1 VSNAVDTPM
10 FRQYLTLKAEHQDA
24 FLFFR
29 MGDFYELFFDDAER
43 AAPVLEV
50 VLTSRNRNDP
60 DPVPMCGIPVKA
72 ADTYIRRVVDAGFK
86 VAIAE
91 QVEDPRQAKGL
102 VDRQVVRVVSPGVVL
117 DPDGL
122 EAREPNYLLGVCDGK
137 DDRYGLAFLDVSTGD
152 LRVTEVQ
159 GLEATC
165 AELGRLPVREA
176 VLPEDLVGLDAVRR
190 QLDDTLVNQLP
201 RARFSGAA
209 ARSILKQVL
218 AVGDLSGFGA
228 EGLGPAIAAAGGV
241 LHYARD
247 NSHSELGHVH
257 RLRVVHQGGHMVL
270 DETTRRNL
278 ELFRPLHGTGRR
290 GTLIHLLDRSATPMG
305 GRLLREWLAFPLL
318 DPGVIRTRLDRV
330 QALHDRSA
338 AREALRKALK
348 EVADLERIGSKIAQ
362 GTAHARD
369 MTALRRSLGALP
381 GVLELMAD
389 EPALAGVVPQDR
401 CADVAADLELVL
413 EEEPPLALTEGG
425 LIRPGLD
432 PELDELRTLAREGKG
447 AIERMQ
453 EREREATGIQ
463 SLRIRHHKTQGYFIE
478 IRQSK
483 LHLVPEHYRRWQTL
497 TNVERYITA
506 ELKEFEDKVLTADVR
521 SKSMEYELFCQLRDR
536 VGQQLGRLQA
546 LAAAVA
552 ELDVLGTLA
561 EVAVRNRYRRP
572 EVHTGQALVLQDA
585 RHPVVETML
594 DGERF
599 VPNTLELEPER
610 RRLVILTGPNMS
622 GKSTI
627 MRQVA
632 LCTLLAQV
640 GSFVPAHM
648 ASVGVCDRIF
658 VRVGASDDLARGRS
672 TFMVEMAETA
682 NILHNATDRS
692 LVLLDEIGRGTSTY
706 DGLAIAWSVAEAL
719 HDRIRCRTLFATHYH
734 ELVGFARQHPRAVNM
749 RVAVSEMGERII
761 FLRRL
766 QEGATSRSYGIQCAR
781 LAGIPQPVVDRARA
795 VLKELERRRPRD
807 DRQLSLFDMDPASQ
821 LDEPPPSEQPE
832 PPAQPQGPD
841 LLRDAL
847 EVIDPDRLTPREA
860 MDALYRLKAL
870 R

>member
-1 VSNAVDTPM
+1 MSKALDTPM
-10 FRQYLTLKAEHQDA
+10 FRQYLSLKAEHKDA

-29 MGDFYELFFDDAER
+29 MGDFYELFFDDAV
-43 AAPVLEV
+43 AVAPILEV
-50 VLTSRNRNDP
+50 VLTSRNRNGP
-60 DPVPMCGIPVKA
+60 DPVPMCGVPVKA

-102 VDRQVVRVVSPGVVL
+102 VDRKVVRVVSPGVVL
-117 DPDGL
+117 DPEGL
-122 EAREPNYLLGVCDGK
+122 EAREPNYVLGICNGRDQ
-137 DDRYGLAFLDVSTGD
+137 RYGLAFLDVSTGD
-152 LRVTEVQ
+152 LRVTETV

-176 VLPEDLVGLDAVRR
+176 VLPDDLEGRDEVLAH
-190 QLDDTLVNQLP
+190 LSDTLINQLP
-201 RARFSGAA
+201 RARFSRTGA
-209 ARSILKQVL
+209 RRILHQVL
-218 AVGDLSGFGA
+218 GVTDLGGFGA
-228 EGLGPAIAAAGGV
+228 AGLDPAIAAAGGV

-247 NSHSELGHVH
+247 NSHSDLGHVH
-257 RLRVVHQGGHMVL
+257 RMRVVHQGGHMVL

-278 ELFRPLHGTGRR
+278 ELFRPLHGAGRR
-290 GTLIHLLDRSATPMG
+290 GTMIHLLDRSATPMG

-318 DPGVIRTRLDRV
+318 DPVAIRTRLDRV
-330 QALHDRSA
+330 QALHDDMA
-338 AREALRKALK
+338 ARDLLRKALR
-348 EVADLERIGSKIAQ
+348 EVADLERIGSKVAQ
-362 GTAHARD
+362 GTAHGRD
-369 MTALRRSLGALP
+369 LTALRRSLEALP
-381 GVLELMAD
+381 GVLEVLSRNDVMVAV
-389 EPALAGVVPQDR
+389 LPQDR
-401 CADVAADLELVL
+401 CTDVL
-413 EEEPPLALTEGG
+413 EALASVLEDEPPLALTEGG

-432 PELDELRTLAREGKG
+432 PELDELRVLAKEGKG
-447 AIERMQ
+447 AISHMED
-453 EREREATGIQ
+453 REREATGIN

-478 IRQSK
+478 VRQSK
-483 LHLVPEHYRRWQTL
+483 LHLVPERYRRWQTL

-506 ELKEFEDKVLTADVR
+506 ELKEFEDKVLTADTR
-521 SKSMEYELFCQLRDR
+521 SKAMEYELFIELRQRVAEQLS
-536 VGQQLGRLQA
+536 RLQA
-546 LAAAVA
+546 LAAAIA

-561 EVAVRNRYRRP
+561 EVAVQHRYRRP
-572 EVHTGQALVLQDA
+572 EVHTGQSLELHDA

-594 DGERF
+594 DDERF
-599 VPNTLELEPER
+599 VPNTLELEPEQ

-632 LCTLLAQV
+632 LCTLMAQM
-640 GSFVPAHM
+640 GCFVPARM
-648 ASVGVCDRIF
+648 ARVGICDRIF

-682 NILHNATDRS
+682 NILHNATQRS

-719 HDRIRCRTLFATHYH
+719 HDKIRCRTLFATHYH
-734 ELVGFARQHPRAVNM
+734 ELVGFARKHPRAVNM

-781 LAGIPQPVVDRARA
+781 LAGIPQPVVDRARE

-807 DRQLSLFDMDPASQ
+807 DRQLSLFD
-821 LDEPPPSEQPE
+821 LDADAAEALPDTSPPPTPE
-832 PPAQPQGPD
+832 PSAPD
-841 LLRDAL
+841 LLRQAL
-847 EVIDPDRLTPREA
+847 AAIDPDRLTPRDA
-860 MDALYRLKAL
+860 MDAIYRLKTL
-870 R
+870 G

>member
-1 VSNAVDTPM
+1 MSSALDTPM
-10 FRQYLTLKAEHQDA
+10 FRQYLSLKAEHQDA

-29 MGDFYELFFDDAER
+29 MGDFYELFFDDAVN
-43 AAPVLEV
+43 AAPILEV
-50 VLTSRNRNDP
+50 VLTSRNRKDP
-60 DPVPMCGIPVKA
+60 DPIPMCGVPIKA
-72 ADTYIRRVVDAGFK
+72 ADTYIRRMVDAGHK

-91 QVEDPRQAKGL
+91 QVEDARQAKGL

-117 DPDGL
+117 DPDNL
-122 EAREPNYLLGVCDGK
+122 EAREPNYLLGVYDGK
-137 DDRYGLAFLDVSTGD
+137 NERFGLAFLDVSTGD
-152 LRVTEVQ
+152 LRVTETQ

-165 AELGRLPVREA
+165 AEVGRLPVREA
-176 VLPEDLVGLDAVRR
+176 VLPEDVAGLDQIRE
-190 QLDDTLVNQLP
+190 QLHDTLVNMLP
-201 RARFSGAA
+201 RARFSRAGGRRILHQVLGVSDLTGYGAA
-209 ARSILKQVL
+209 GLEP
-218 AVGDLSGFGA
+218 GLS
-228 EGLGPAIAAAGGV
+228 AAGGV

-247 NSHSELGHVH
+247 NSHSDLGHVH

-318 DPGVIRTRLDRV
+318 DPQSIRDRHERV
-330 QALHDRSA
+330 QALYDDPSARDR
-338 AREALRKALK
+338 LRGNLR

-369 MTALRRSLGALP
+369 LTALRCSLEALP
-381 GVLELMAD
+381 EVLEQLST
-389 EPALAGVVPQDR
+389 EPVLTAVLPQDR
-401 CADVAADLELVL
+401 CQDVL
-413 EEEPPLALTEGG
+413 ESLQAVLEDEPPLALTEGG
-425 LIRPGLD
+425 LIRRGLD

-447 AIERMQ
+447 AIRRME
-453 EREREATGIQ
+453 EREREATGIN

-478 IRQSK
+478 VRQSK

-506 ELKEFEDKVLTADVR
+506 ELKEFEDRVLTADTR
-521 SKSMEYELFCQLRDR
+521 SKAMEYELFLELREQVAEQLP
-536 VGQQLGRLQA
+536 RLQA

-561 EVAVRNRYRRP
+561 EIAVLHRYRRP
-572 EVHTGQALVLQDA
+572 EVHTGQALELLDA

-594 DGERF
+594 QDERF
-599 VPNTLELEPER
+599 VPNSLELEPDQ

-632 LCTLLAQV
+632 LCALMAQI
-640 GSFVPAHM
+640 GSFVPAR
-648 ASVGVCDRIF
+648 AARVGICDRIF

-682 NILHNATDRS
+682 NILHNATRRS

-719 HDRIRCRTLFATHYH
+719 HDQIGCRTLFATHYH
-734 ELVGFARQHPRAVNM
+734 ELVGFARKHPRAVNM

-781 LAGIPQPVVDRARA
+781 LAGIPQPVVDRART

-807 DRQLSLFDMDPASQ
+807 ERQLSLFDLDPRSTE
-821 LDEPPPSEQPE
+821 DPE
-832 PPAQPQGPD
+832 PQAPPVAPVEPKPD
-841 LLRDAL
+841 ILRESLATI
-847 EVIDPDRLTPREA
+847 VPDRMTPREA
-860 MDALYRLKAL
+860 MDALYRLKEML
-870 R
+870 

>member
-1 VSNAVDTPM
+1 MSKALDTPM
-10 FRQYLTLKAEHQDA
+10 FRQYLALKADHQDA

-29 MGDFYELFFDDAER
+29 MGDFYELFFDDAVQ

-60 DPVPMCGIPVKA
+60 DPVPMCGIPIKA
-72 ADTYIRRVVDAGFK
+72 AETYIRRVVDAGFK

-91 QVEDPRQAKGL
+91 QVEDARLAKGL
-102 VDRQVVRVVSPGVVL
+102 VERKVVRVVSPGVVL

-122 EAREPNYLLGVCDGK
+122 EAREPNYLLGVCDGQ
-137 DDRYGLAFLDVSTGD
+137 DDRFGLAFLDVSTGD
-152 LRVTEVQ
+152 LRVTETV
-159 GLEATC
+159 GLESTC

-176 VLPEDLVGLDAVRR
+176 VLPDDLSGLEQVHA
-190 QLDDTLVNQLP
+190 QLDGTLLNHLP
-201 RARFSGAA
+201 RSRFSLSGA
-209 ARSILKQVL
+209 RRILKQVL
-218 AVGDLSGFGA
+218 GVNDLGGFGTA
-228 EGLGPAIAAAGGV
+228 GLGPAIAAAGGV

-247 NSHSELGHVH
+247 NSHSDLGHVH
-257 RLRVVHQGGHMVL
+257 RIRVVHQGGHMVL

-278 ELFRPLHGTGRR
+278 ELFRPLHGGRQRR
-290 GTLIHLLDRSATPMG
+290 GTLIHLLDRSSTPMG

-318 DPGVIRTRLDRV
+318 DPDAIRTRLDRV
-330 QALHDRSA
+330 QALFAQESMRDR
-338 AREALRKALK
+338 LRGGLR

-369 MTALRRSLGALP
+369 LSALRHSLEALP
-381 GVLELMAD
+381 TVLEALSAD
-389 EPALAGVVPQDR
+389 EALVSVLPQDR
-401 CADVAADLELVL
+401 CDDVMADLATVL
-413 EEEPPLALTEGG
+413 EEEPPLALTEGK
-425 LIRPGLD
+425 LIRAGLD
-432 PELDELRTLAREGKG
+432 PELDELRMLAREGKG
-447 AIERMQ
+447 AITGMEQ
-453 EREREATGIQ
+453 REREATGIN

-478 IRQSK
+478 VRQSK

-506 ELKEFEDKVLTADVR
+506 ELKEFEDKVLSADTR
-521 SKSMEYELFCQLRDR
+521 SKSMEYELFIQLRER
-536 VGQQLGRLQA
+536 VAGQLPRLQA
-546 LAAAVA
+546 LAASVA

-561 EVAVRNRYRRP
+561 EVAVLHRYRRP
-572 EVHTGQALVLQDA
+572 EVHTGQALELQDA

-594 DGERF
+594 DDERF
-599 VPNTLELEPER
+599 VPNTIDLEPDQ

-632 LCTLLAQV
+632 LCALMAQM
-640 GSFVPAHM
+640 GSFVPARV
-648 ASVGVCDRIF
+648 SKVGICDRIF

-682 NILHNATDRS
+682 NILHNATQRS

-734 ELVGFARQHPRAVNM
+734 ELVGFARKHPRAVNM

-781 LAGIPQPVVDRARA
+781 LAGIPQPVVDRARS

-807 DRQLSLFDMDPASQ
+807 DQQLSLFDLEPGATE
-821 LDEPPPSEQPE
+821 EPPP
-832 PPAQPQGPD
+832 PPVAAEVAGPD
-841 LLRDAL
+841 LLRQAL
-847 EVIDPDRLTPREA
+847 AAIEPDRLTPRDA
-860 MDALYRLKAL
+860 MDALYRLKTL
-870 R
+870 G

>member
-1 VSNAVDTPM
+1 MGKALETPM
-10 FRQYLTLKAEHQDA
+10 FQQYLALKAEHQDA

-43 AAPVLEV
+43 AAPILEV
-50 VLTSRNRNDP
+50 VLTSRNRSDP
-60 DPVPMCGIPVKA
+60 NPIPMCGVPAKA
-72 ADTYIRRVVDAGFK
+72 ADTYIRRAVDAGYK

-91 QVEDPRQAKGL
+91 QVEDPRKAKGL
-102 VDRQVVRVVSPGVVL
+102 VARQVVRVVSPGVVL
-117 DPDGL
+117 DPEGL

-137 DDRYGLAFLDVSTGD
+137 DQRYGLAFLDVSTGD
-152 LRVTEVQ
+152 LRVTEAAD
-159 GLEATC
+159 LDNAC

-176 VLPEDLVGLDAVRR
+176 VLPEDLVGLDSVREVL
-190 QLDDTLVNQLP
+190 QGTLINQLS
-201 RARFSGAA
+201 RSRFSQAS
-209 ARSILKQVL
+209 ARRILHEVL
-218 AVGDLSGFGA
+218 GVKDLSGFGTQ
-228 EGLGPAIAAAGGV
+228 GLQPAITAAGGV

-247 NSHSELGHVH
+247 NSHSDLGHVH

-278 ELFRPLHGTGRR
+278 ELFRPLQGTRRR

-318 DPGVIRTRLDRV
+318 EPTAIRARLDRV
-330 QALHDRSA
+330 QALYDSIT
-338 AREALRKALK
+338 ARDGLRKGLR
-348 EVADLERIGSKIAQ
+348 EVADLERIGSKVAQ
-362 GTAHARD
+362 GSAHPRD
-369 MTALRRSLGALP
+369 LAALRRSLEALP
-381 GVLELMAD
+381 DAVEILVREPVLQAVL
-389 EPALAGVVPQDR
+389 PQDR
-401 CADVAADLELVL
+401 CTDVL
-413 EEEPPLALTEGG
+413 EELATVLEDEPPISPSDGG
-425 LIRPGLD
+425 VIRAGLD
-432 PELDELRTLAREGKG
+432 PELDELRILAREGKG
-447 AIERMQ
+447 AIDHMEQ
-453 EREREATGIQ
+453 REREATGIS

-478 IRQSK
+478 VRQSK

-506 ELKEFEDKVLTADVR
+506 ELKEFEDRVLTADAR
-521 SKSMEYELFCQLRDR
+521 SKAMEYELFVDLRQRVAEQLP
-536 VGQQLGRLQA
+536 RLQA
-546 LAAAVA
+546 LAASIA

-561 EVAVRNRYRRP
+561 EVAVQNRYRRP
-572 EVHTGQALVLQDA
+572 DVHTGQALELLDA

-594 DGERF
+594 DSERF
-599 VPNTLELEPER
+599 VPNSLELEPDR

-632 LCTLLAQV
+632 LCTLMAQM
-640 GSFVPAHM
+640 GSFVPARR
-648 ASVGVCDRIF
+648 AGIGVCDRIF

-682 NILHNATDRS
+682 NILHNATERS

-719 HDRIRCRTLFATHYH
+719 HDQIRCRTLFATHYH

-749 RVAVSEMGERII
+749 RVAVSELGERII

-781 LAGIPQPVVDRARA
+781 LAGVPPQVLSRARA

-807 DRQLSLFDMDPASQ
+807 DRQLSLFDMDPDSAG
-821 LDEPPPSEQPE
+821 DEPEAPPV
-832 PPAQPQGPD
+832 APQGPD
-841 LLRDAL
+841 LLRESLAAI
-847 EVIDPDRLTPREA
+847 EPDRLTPRDA
-860 MDALYRLKAL
+860 MEALYRLKAL
-870 R
+870 VQGTQ

>member
-1 VSNAVDTPM
+1 VGSALDTPM
-10 FRQYLTLKAEHQDA
+10 FRQYLALKADHQDA

-29 MGDFYELFFDDAER
+29 MGDFYELFFEDAVQ

-50 VLTSRNRNDP
+50 VLTSRNRKDP
-60 DPVPMCGIPVKA
+60 DPVPMCGVPIKA
-72 ADTYIRRVVDAGFK
+72 ADTYIRRMVDAGFK

-91 QVEDPRQAKGL
+91 QVEDARQAKGL
-102 VDRQVVRVVSPGVVL
+102 VERQVVRVVSPGVVL
-117 DPDGL
+117 DPDNL
-122 EAREPNYLLGVCDGK
+122 EAREPNYLLGVCDGS
-137 DDRYGLAFLDVSTGD
+137 DGRYGLAFLDVSTGD
-152 LRVTEVQ
+152 LRVTETRD
-159 GLEATC
+159 LEATT

-176 VLPEDLVGLDAVRR
+176 VLPEDLAGLEQIEAE
-190 QLDDTLVNQLP
+190 LHGTLLNHLP
-201 RARFSGAA
+201 RSRFGKAA
-209 ARSILKQVL
+209 GRRILHQVL
-218 AVGDLSGFGA
+218 GVNDLSGYGA
-228 EGLGPAIAAAGGV
+228 AGLQPAIAAAGGV

-278 ELFRPLHGTGRR
+278 ELFRPLHGGRERR

-318 DPGVIRTRLDRV
+318 DPGAIRLRLDRV
-330 QALHDRSA
+330 QALVDDA
-338 AREALRKALK
+338 TIREALRKSLR
-348 EVADLERIGSKIAQ
+348 EVADLERIGSKVAQ

-369 MTALRRSLGALP
+369 LTALRRSLEALP
-381 GVLELMAD
+381 GVLELLARLPAMAAVLP
-389 EPALAGVVPQDR
+389 EDR
-401 CADVAADLELVL
+401 CADVLDELSIVL
-413 EEEPPLALTEGG
+413 EDEPPLATTEGG
-425 LIRPGLD
+425 LIRAGLD
-432 PELDELRTLAREGKG
+432 AELDELRTLAREGKG
-447 AIERMQ
+447 AIKGMED
-453 EREREATGIQ
+453 REREATGIG
-463 SLRIRHHKTQGYFIE
+463 SLKIKHHRSQGYFIE
-478 IRQSK
+478 VRQSK

-506 ELKEFEDKVLTADVR
+506 ELKEFEDKVLSADTR
-521 SKSMEYELFCQLRDR
+521 SKAMEYELFLELRGRVATQLS
-536 VGQQLGRLQA
+536 RLQA

-561 EVAVRNRYRRP
+561 EVAIQQRYRRP
-572 EVHTGQALVLQDA
+572 EVHTGQDLVLQDA

-594 DGERF
+594 QGERF
-599 VPNTLELEPER
+599 VPNTIDLEPDQ

-632 LCTLLAQV
+632 LCTLLAQM
-640 GSFVPAHM
+640 GSFVPAR
-648 ASVGVCDRIF
+648 AARVGICDRIF

-682 NILHNATDRS
+682 NILHNATQRS

-734 ELVGFARQHPRAVNM
+734 ELVGFARKHPRAVNM

-807 DRQLSLFDMDPASQ
+807 DKQLSLFDMDPQSAG
-821 LDEPPPSEQPE
+821 DAPE
-832 PPAQPQGPD
+832 PEPAPVEPAGPD
-841 LLRDAL
+841 LLREAL
-847 EVIDPDRLTPREA
+847 AVIDPDRLTPREA
-860 MDALYRLKAL
+860 MDALYRLKTL
-870 R
+870 G

>member
-1 VSNAVDTPM
+1 MSSALDTPM
-10 FRQYLTLKAEHQDA
+10 FRQYLSLKAEHQDA

-29 MGDFYELFFDDAER
+29 MGDFYEMFFDDAVH

-60 DPVPMCGIPVKA
+60 DPIPMCGVPVKA
-72 ADTYIRRVVDAGFK
+72 ADTYIRRMVDAGFK

-102 VDRQVVRVVSPGVVL
+102 VERQVVRVVSPGVVL
-117 DPDGL
+117 DPEGL
-122 EAREPNYLLGVCDGK
+122 EAREPNYLLGVYDGK
-137 DDRYGLAFLDVSTGD
+137 GERYGLAFLDVSTGD
-152 LRVTEVQ
+152 LRVTETQ

-176 VLPEDLVGLDAVRR
+176 VLPEELGGLEAIRA
-190 QLDDTLVNQLP
+190 QLQDTLINMLP
-201 RARFSGAA
+201 RARFSRAGG
-209 ARSILKQVL
+209 RRILQQVL
-218 AVGDLSGFGA
+218 GVSDLSGFGA
-228 EGLGPAIAAAGGV
+228 AGLEPALSAAGGV

-278 ELFRPLHGTGRR
+278 ELFRPLHGAGRR

-318 DPGVIRTRLDRV
+318 DPQAIRERHDRV
-330 QALHDRSA
+330 QALHDDPG
-338 AREALRKALK
+338 ARDRLRARLR

-369 MTALRRSLGALP
+369 LVALRRSLEALP
-381 GVLELMAD
+381 EVLEQLSSQ
-389 EPALAGVVPQDR
+389 PALAAVLPQDR
-401 CADVAADLELVL
+401 CHDVLDNLQVVL

-425 LIRPGLD
+425 LIRAGLD

-447 AIERMQ
+447 AIKRM
-453 EREREATGIQ
+453 EDREREATGIQ

-506 ELKEFEDKVLTADVR
+506 ELKEFEDKVLTADTR
-521 SKSMEYELFCQLRDR
+521 SKSMEYELFLELRQQVGEQLP
-536 VGQQLGRLQA
+536 RLQA

-561 EVAVRNRYRRP
+561 EVAVLHRYRRP
-572 EVHTGQALVLQDA
+572 EVHTGEALELLDA

-594 DGERF
+594 DDERF
-599 VPNTLELEPER
+599 VPNSLELEPEQ

-632 LCTLLAQV
+632 LCALLAQV
-640 GSFVPAHM
+640 GSFVPARV
-648 ASVGVCDRIF
+648 ARVGICDRIF

-682 NILHNATDRS
+682 NILHNASRRS

-719 HDRIRCRTLFATHYH
+719 HDQIRCRTLFATHYH
-734 ELVGFARQHPRAVNM
+734 ELVGFARKHPRAVNM

-781 LAGIPQPVVDRARA
+781 LAGIPQPVVDRART

-807 DRQLSLFDMDPASQ
+807 DRQLSLFDLDPQSGDEPAPASPA
-821 LDEPPPSEQPE
+821 EPVQSK
-832 PPAQPQGPD
+832 PD
-841 LLRDAL
+841 LLRESL
-847 EVIDPDRLTPREA
+847 TSIEPDRLTPREA
-860 MDALYRLKAL
+860 MDALYRLKEMV
-870 R
+870 

>member
-1 VSNAVDTPM
+1 MSKALDTPM
-10 FRQYLTLKAEHQDA
+10 FRQYLALKADHQDA

-43 AAPVLEV
+43 AAPLLEV
-50 VLTSRNRNDP
+50 VLTSRNRSDP
-60 DPVPMCGIPVKA
+60 NPIPMCGVPIKA
-72 ADTYIRRVVDAGFK
+72 AETYIRRAVDAGYK

-91 QVEDPRQAKGL
+91 QVEDARLAKGL
-102 VDRQVVRVVSPGVVL
+102 VERRVVRVVSPGVVL

-122 EAREPNYLLGVCDGK
+122 EAREPNYLLGVCESKDG
-137 DDRYGLAFLDVSTGD
+137 RYGLAFLDVSTGD

-176 VLPEDLVGLDAVRR
+176 VLPDDLTGLGEVRD
-190 QLDDTLVNQLP
+190 QLADTLVNHLP
-201 RARFSGAA
+201 RSRFAPKA
-209 ARSILKQVL
+209 ARRILKQVL
-218 AVGDLSGFGA
+218 GVNDLAGYGTA
-228 EGLGPAIAAAGGV
+228 GLGPAIAAAGGV

-247 NSHSELGHVH
+247 NSHSDLGHVH

-278 ELFRPLHGTGRR
+278 ELFRPLHGSGRR
-290 GTLIHLLDRSATPMG
+290 GTLIHLLDHSATPMG
-305 GRLLREWLAFPLL
+305 GRLMREWLAFPLL
-318 DPGVIRTRLDRV
+318 DPVAIRTRLDRV
-330 QALHDRSA
+330 QALHDQPH
-338 AREALRKALK
+338 AREALRRGLK

-369 MTALRRSLGALP
+369 LNALRCSLGALP
-381 GVLELMAD
+381 GVLELLAAD
-389 EPALAGVVPQDR
+389 PVLVAVLPQDR
-401 CADVAADLELVL
+401 CSDVLADLELVL
-413 EEEPPLALTEGG
+413 EEEPPLGLNEGG
-425 LIRPGLD
+425 LICEGLD
-432 PELDELRTLAREGKG
+432 PELDELRHLAREGKG
-447 AIERMQ
+447 AIAGMQ
-453 EREREATGIQ
+453 QREREATGIK
-463 SLRIRHHKTQGYFIE
+463 SLRIQHHRTQGYFIE
-478 IRQSK
+478 VRQSK
-483 LHLVPEHYRRWQTL
+483 LHLIPEHYRRWQTL
-497 TNVERYITA
+497 TNVERFITA
-506 ELKEFEDKVLTADVR
+506 ELKEFEDKVLTADTR
-521 SKSMEYELFCQLRDR
+521 SKAMEYELFTELRAR
-536 VGQQLGRLQA
+536 VAQQLSRLQA

-572 EVHTGQALVLQDA
+572 EVHTGHALELQDA

-594 DGERF
+594 EGERF
-599 VPNTLELEPER
+599 VPNTIDLEPDL

-632 LCTLLAQV
+632 LCALMAQV
-640 GSFVPAHM
+640 GSFVPARR

-719 HDRIRCRTLFATHYH
+719 HDQIRCRTLFATHYH
-734 ELVGFARQHPRAVNM
+734 ELVGFARKHPRAVNM
-749 RVAVSEMGERII
+749 RVAVSELGERII

-781 LAGIPQPVVDRARA
+781 LAGIPQPVVDRARS
-795 VLKELERRRPRD
+795 VLEELERRRPRD
-807 DRQLSLFDMDPASQ
+807 DKQLSLFDLDPSTSEAEAPSV
-821 LDEPPPSEQPE
+821 EPTAPPE
-832 PPAQPQGPD
+832 PQGPD
-841 LLRDAL
+841 LLRQAI
-847 EVIDPDRLTPREA
+847 EVIDPDRLTPRDA

-870 R
+870 L

>member
-1 VSNAVDTPM
+1 LSKALETPM

-43 AAPVLEV
+43 AAPILEV

-60 DPVPMCGIPVKA
+60 DPIPMCGVPAKA
-72 ADTYIRRVVDAGFK
+72 AETYIRRVVDAGYK

-102 VDRQVVRVVSPGVVL
+102 VERRVIRVVSPGVVL
-117 DPDGL
+117 DPEGL
-122 EAREPNYLLGVCDGK
+122 EAREPNYLLGVSEGK
-137 DDRYGLAFLDVSTGD
+137 DERYGLAFLDVSTGD
-152 LRVTEVQ
+152 LRVTETS
-159 GLEATC
+159 GLDATL

-176 VLPEDLVGLDAVRR
+176 VLPDDLTGLHQVREVL
-190 QLDDTLVNQLP
+190 QGALLNHLP
-201 RARFSGAA
+201 RARFSMAA
-209 ARSILKQVL
+209 ARRILQQVL
-218 AVGDLSGFGA
+218 GVSDLSGFGTA
-228 EGLGPAIAAAGGV
+228 GLGPAIAAAGGV
-241 LHYARD
+241 LSYARD
-247 NSHSELGHVH
+247 NSHSELAHVH
-257 RLRVVHQGGHMVL
+257 RIRVVHQGGHMVL

-278 ELFRPLHGTGRR
+278 ELFRPIHGQGRR
-290 GTLIHLLDRSATPMG
+290 GTLIHLLDHSSTPMG
-305 GRLLREWLAFPLL
+305 GRLLREWIAYPLL
-318 DPGVIRTRLDRV
+318 DPTAIRERLDRV
-330 QALHDRSA
+330 QALHDSH
-338 AREALRKALK
+338 ARERMRQSLR

-369 MTALRRSLGALP
+369 LLALRRSLEALP
-381 GVLELMAD
+381 SVVDVLAHD
-389 EPALAGVVPQDR
+389 AALAAVVPQDR
-401 CADVAADLELVL
+401 CADVL
-413 EEEPPLALTEGG
+413 EELALILDDDPPLSLTDGG
-425 LIRPGLD
+425 IVRAGLD

-447 AIERMQ
+447 AIRHME
-453 EREREATGIQ
+453 EREREATGIG

-478 IRQSK
+478 VRQSK

-497 TNVERYITA
+497 TNVERFITA
-506 ELKEFEDKVLTADVR
+506 ELKEFEDKVLTADTR
-521 SKSMEYELFCQLRDR
+521 SKAMEYELFIELRQRMAEQLP
-536 VGQQLGRLQA
+536 RLQA
-546 LAAAVA
+546 LAAAIA
-552 ELDVLGTLA
+552 ELDVLATLA

-572 EVHTGQALVLQDA
+572 ELHTGHALALLDA

-594 DGERF
+594 QDERF
-599 VPNTLELEPER
+599 VPNSLDLEPDQ

-632 LCTLLAQV
+632 LCALMAQM
-640 GSFVPAHM
+640 GSFVPARR
-648 ASVGVCDRIF
+648 AEVGICDRIF

-682 NILHNATDRS
+682 NILHNATERS

-781 LAGIPQPVVDRARA
+781 LAGVPAEVLDRARG

-807 DRQLSLFDMDPASQ
+807 DRQLSLFD
-821 LDEPPPSEQPE
+821 LEPGSTESEPE
-832 PPAQPQGPD
+832 PELPPEPQPSGPD

-847 EVIDPDRLTPREA
+847 SAVDPDRLTPREA
-860 MDALYRLKAL
+860 MDTLYRLKTL
-870 R
+870 L